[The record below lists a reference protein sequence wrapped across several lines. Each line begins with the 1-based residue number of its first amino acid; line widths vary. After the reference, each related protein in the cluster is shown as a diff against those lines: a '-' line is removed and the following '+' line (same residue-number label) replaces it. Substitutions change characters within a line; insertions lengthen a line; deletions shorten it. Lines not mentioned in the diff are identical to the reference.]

1 MQTFRKE
8 AMFCSDA
15 FELVSYLFLLGP
27 VHTVQLVSYHSI
39 FYYPETKEMIYESV
53 NLKGAVY
60 SQKKTLSAFSLS
72 SLVQVWQ
79 MLARSF
85 IKLIH

>member
-72 SLVQVWQ
+72 SLVQVLQ

>member
-15 FELVSYLFLLGP
+15 FELVSYLFLLG
-27 VHTVQLVSYHSI
+27 QLVSYHSI

-72 SLVQVWQ
+72 SLVQVLQ